1 MALIATP
8 PERHAD
14 VCEEPAMSIR
24 LAANA
29 PVPRSRDSEPT
40 PTRPAP
46 LAPARVLQ
54 TGRPPAQLSFFFKRA

>member
-1 MALIATP
+1 
-8 PERHAD
+8 
-14 VCEEPAMSIR
+14 MSIR

-29 PVPRSRDSEPT
+29 PTPQPRNSEPT

-46 LAPARVLQ
+46 LAPRVLQ